1 MKKFTLLVGLL
12 ATTAM
17 YGQNTNLPLQNT
29 YKIEQTDSQ
38 QTILEKAVHVVPNH
52 KQVEAMENEFI
63 AFIHIGPNTFTR
75 LEWGDG
81 KEDPRSEEHTF

>member
-38 QTILEKAVHVVPNH
+38 QTILEQAVHVVPNH
-52 KQVEAMENEFI
+52 KQVEAM
-63 AFIHIGPNTFTR
+63 
-75 LEWGDG
+75 
-81 KEDPRSEEHTF
+81 